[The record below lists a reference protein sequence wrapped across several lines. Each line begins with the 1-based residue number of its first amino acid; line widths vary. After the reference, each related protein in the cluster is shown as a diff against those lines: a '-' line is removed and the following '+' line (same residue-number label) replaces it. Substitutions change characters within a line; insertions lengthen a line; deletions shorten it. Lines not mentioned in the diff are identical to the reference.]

1 MSMLILDLDHHY
13 EEVAE
18 ALGDDLQKEVP
29 KVLRSALS
37 AAARR
42 VRKRVVEEAA
52 SRYAYQE
59 QDTWKATNSGA
70 IKLKAGT
77 KRDKFYTRFT
87 STGPMNELMDFMVS
101 PATYEPGR
109 RGSVKG
115 KVMAAGAL
123 RNLGG
128 NPKPFITKFKSGHI
142 AVVARVP
149 GKSYTKGLS
158 ERQGAKLDTTKIES
172 LLSPSV
178 PSMVQNAGL
187 RETAEELMEAE
198 LPVQIQK
205 AIKRT
210 LKKAGRA

>member
-1 MSMLILDLDHHY
+1 MSMLLVDLNQYY

-18 ALGDDLQKEVP
+18 TLGEALQQEVP

-37 AAARR
+37 NTSRR
-42 VRKRVVEEAA
+42 VRKQVVKEAA

-59 QDTWKATNSGA
+59 EDAWEATNSGA

-101 PATYEPGR
+101 PAEYSPQNR
-109 RGSVKG
+109 PDAHKAKVLSSGSLKG
-115 KVMAAGAL
+115 LTGT
-123 RNLGG
+123 
-128 NPKPFITKFKSGHI
+128 PKPFVTRFKSGHI
-142 AVVARVP
+142 AIVQRAGDDRLPVN
-149 GKSYTKGLS
+149 
-158 ERQGAKLDTTKIES
+158 S

-178 PSMVQNAGL
+178 PSMVKNAGL
-187 RETAEELMEAE
+187 RETAEELMATE

-205 AIKRT
+205 AIQRT